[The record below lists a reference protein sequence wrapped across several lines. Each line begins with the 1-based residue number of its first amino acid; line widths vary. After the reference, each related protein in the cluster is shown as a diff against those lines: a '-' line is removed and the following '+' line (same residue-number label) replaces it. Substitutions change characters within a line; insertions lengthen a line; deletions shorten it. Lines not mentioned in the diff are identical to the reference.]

1 MCCSHVVGQLQDIQT
16 RLPLTLSSD
25 ILMANCAWEFM
36 VIWNRD
42 PEAIYALEQAIIYLK
57 CVHNAVL
64 QHGMDFTVSLFTN

>member
-1 MCCSHVVGQLQDIQT
+1 
-16 RLPLTLSSD
+16 
-25 ILMANCAWEFM
+25 MANCAWEFM